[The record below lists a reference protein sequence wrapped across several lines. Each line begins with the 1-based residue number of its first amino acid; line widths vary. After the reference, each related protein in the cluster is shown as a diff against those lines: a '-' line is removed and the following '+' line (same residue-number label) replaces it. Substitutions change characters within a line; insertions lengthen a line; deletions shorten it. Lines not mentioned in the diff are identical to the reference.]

1 MPQILI
7 VEDDRDFSRSL
18 ELVLGL
24 SEQRTLTASSAEEAL
39 QLIADRVDQLR
50 LIFIDIKLPK
60 MDGIACLQE
69 ILSRWPNVRC
79 VVMSGY
85 RDHAYIDRALSAGAA
100 EVLLKPFKTEKFLAL
115 VKKYI

>member
-1 MPQILI
+1 MAEIMI
-7 VEDDRDFSRSL
+7 VEDDRDFSKSL

-24 SEQRTLTASSAEEAL
+24 REQQALTASSAEEAL
-39 QLIADRVDQLR
+39 QLIAGRVDQLR

-60 MDGIACLQE
+60 MDGISCLQE

-79 VVMSGY
+79 VIMSGY
-85 RDHAYIDRALSAGAA
+85 RDNAHIDRALSAGAA